1 MAFGF
6 SPQYAQ
12 DYQLEGLD
20 QEHFLAIA
28 IEAIDRLDLKLS
40 KVTSSG
46 ILVYT
51 KMSAYSW
58 AEEITLTFGIDKV
71 TVRSQCTGNQLFDWG
86 KNRRN
91 VQDLILEIKH
101 VRRILK
107 EEKLE
112 AKLQALSE
120 IQTVHEE
127 LPLSAPASSAK
138 DKISHFFSIFKIT
151 EGYRVTPILV
161 NLNLVVFVVMLFAG
175 VSWISPVAEE
185 LVRWGANSR
194 EFTLAGQGWRL
205 LTACFLHAGIIHLLF
220 NLYALVYIGLLLEPH
235 LGTVRFLIAY
245 LLAGIGG
252 SLASLWWND
261 YMVAVGASGA
271 IFGMYGVFLALLLSK
286 ALDKN
291 IQRAFLTS
299 TLVFVIYMVLNALKK
314 ETNIDNAAHFGG
326 LLTGL
331 IFGFAMIPSLKRPK
345 NQLLN
350 ASILSVLSVLLL
362 TLSFFVIRSIPN
374 EIAKY
379 NHFWKRFAVIEKA
392 ALKVYQLPKGSSN
405 LTIYNEV
412 KLHGL
417 PKWHRMLALV
427 QQQYELELPQ
437 QLLERNRILENYCK
451 ARIKSFEVICESLL
465 HPKENYDYAL
475 NYYNQYIMAQL
486 EEMAALSQQ

>member
-20 QEHFLAIA
+20 REHFLAIA
-28 IEAIDRLDLKLS
+28 IEAIERLELKLS

-107 EEKLE
+107 EEKLA

-120 IQTVHEE
+120 METLNEE
-127 LPLSAPASSAK
+127 LPPSAPASSAK
-138 DKISHFFSIFKIT
+138 DKISHFFSIFRST
-151 EGYRVTPILV
+151 EGYRITPILV

-175 VSWISPVAEE
+175 VSWISPTAEE
-185 LVRWGANSR
+185 LLKWGANFR
-194 EFTLAGQGWRL
+194 EFTLKDQGWRL
-205 LTACFLHAGIIHLLF
+205 LTACFLHAGIFHLLF
-220 NLYALVYIGLLLEPH
+220 NMYALVYIGLLLEPH
-235 LGTVRFLIAY
+235 IGSLRFLLIY

-271 IFGMYGVFLALLLSK
+271 IFGLYGVFLALLLSK
-286 ALDKN
+286 VLDKN

-314 ETNIDNAAHFGG
+314 QTNIDNAAHFGG
-326 LLTGL
+326 FFTGFL
-331 IFGFAMIPSLKRPK
+331 FGFALIPSLKRPK

-350 ASILSVLSVLLL
+350 ASILSFFSVLLL
-362 TLSFFVIRSIPN
+362 TVCVSVYHSIPN
-374 EIAKY
+374 ETAKY
-379 NHFWKRFAVIEKA
+379 SQFMRRFAVIEKA
-392 ALKVYQLPKGSSN
+392 ALKVYRLPKNSTK

-412 KLHGL
+412 NIHGL

-427 QQQYELELPQ
+427 KEQYQLELPV
-437 QLLERNRILENYCK
+437 QLLRRNRIMERYCK
-451 ARIKSFEVICESLL
+451 ARIKSYELIRTVLL
-465 HPKENYDYAL
+465 YPNHNFDYAV
-475 NYYNQYIMAQL
+475 NYYNNSIMSLL
-486 EEMAALSQQ
+486 EEMKALNQQ

>member
-20 QEHFLAIA
+20 REHFLAIA
-28 IEAIDRLDLKLS
+28 IEAIDRLELKLS

-58 AEEITLTFGIDKV
+58 SEEITLTFGIDKV

-161 NLNLVVFVVMLFAG
+161 NLNLVVFVVMLFRR
-175 VSWISPVAEE
+175 E
-185 LVRWGANSR
+185 LDQSGGRRTR
-194 EFTLAGQGWRL
+194 E
-205 LTACFLHAGIIHLLF
+205 
-220 NLYALVYIGLLLEPH
+220 V
-235 LGTVRFLIAY
+235 
-245 LLAGIGG
+245 GG
-252 SLASLWWND
+252 
-261 YMVAVGASGA
+261 
-271 IFGMYGVFLALLLSK
+271 
-286 ALDKN
+286 
-291 IQRAFLTS
+291 
-299 TLVFVIYMVLNALKK
+299 
-314 ETNIDNAAHFGG
+314 
-326 LLTGL
+326 
-331 IFGFAMIPSLKRPK
+331 
-345 NQLLN
+345 
-350 ASILSVLSVLLL
+350 
-362 TLSFFVIRSIPN
+362 
-374 EIAKY
+374 
-379 NHFWKRFAVIEKA
+379 
-392 ALKVYQLPKGSSN
+392 
-405 LTIYNEV
+405 
-412 KLHGL
+412 
-417 PKWHRMLALV
+417 
-427 QQQYELELPQ
+427 
-437 QLLERNRILENYCK
+437 
-451 ARIKSFEVICESLL
+451 
-465 HPKENYDYAL
+465 
-475 NYYNQYIMAQL
+475 
-486 EEMAALSQQ
+486 